1 MLAVN
6 VTQSCGT
13 GMPEYVTMEQLAS
26 IKLSASKALA
36 QHAHHLPRI
45 PSIPIVKATP
55 VPAIPLFAPQ
65 TFYAGVPS
73 LLTSPP
79 IFLQTDSDAVHTFAV
94 DLSALDSNTVF
105 SVGSEQ

>member
-1 MLAVN
+1 MSAIVSLN

-13 GMPEYVTMEQLAS
+13 DMPEYVTMGQ
-26 IKLSASKALA
+26 LSASKVLA
-36 QHAHHLPRI
+36 QHAHQLPRI
-45 PSIPIVKATP
+45 PSIPIIKATP

-65 TFYAGVPS
+65 TFYAGVPG

-79 IFLQTDSDAVHTFAV
+79 IFLQTDSDAVHTFAF
-94 DLSALDSNTVF
+94 DLSALDPDIVF